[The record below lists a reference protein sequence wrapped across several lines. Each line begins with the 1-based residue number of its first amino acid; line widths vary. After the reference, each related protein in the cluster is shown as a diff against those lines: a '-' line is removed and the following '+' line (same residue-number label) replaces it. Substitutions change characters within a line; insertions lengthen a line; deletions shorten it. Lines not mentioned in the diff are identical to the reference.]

1 MKELIKGKLNLLIG
15 IYAIVF
21 AIYSLI
27 GRIMPIAKFITPINS
42 AFYLM
47 LAGGGALLVCLSMI
61 FDRHIL
67 KAKYGKLLIAF
78 ILVTVFSAVLNRDYG
93 YRSNMVNIC
102 WLIINIAL
110 FYTIYMRF
118 EKENLLKW
126 IRITFVV
133 MMSRWIVAVVASSVQ
148 YVLQINYLYE
158 VHGQIRRQGFME
170 GRLFGVFNDP
180 NYAAVTS
187 LYMVAASVW
196 IIKTVNNKFIKTA
209 LALNIC
215 LNAVYVVLSGSRTA
229 LICAAFAII
238 MYALC
243 YGKNVVLKK
252 NLKTMTMVSAVL
264 LTVVFSLLIFFG
276 LNVSLKKIL
285 PKFVVSTEQTSED
298 EELPP
303 ANDALLERPDN
314 TVENISNNRFNI
326 WKGYL
331 EALDGNEIFGLSPRN
346 HMKYIKE
353 NSPDGYISQSGYETH
368 NGYLTVYV
376 ATGIV
381 GVAVV
386 MLFLMCVIIEF
397 IKIYFTKMELSQ
409 SFVFAVLVVGIILIN
424 AFFFTE
430 LFFVNNITTVLFYSL
445 IGIAFEKKEEELV

>member
-133 MMSRWIVAVVASSVQ
+133 MMSIWIVAVVASIVQ

-243 YGKNVVLKK
+243 YV
-252 NLKTMTMVSAVL
+252 
-264 LTVVFSLLIFFG
+264 
-276 LNVSLKKIL
+276 
-285 PKFVVSTEQTSED
+285 
-298 EELPP
+298 
-303 ANDALLERPDN
+303 
-314 TVENISNNRFNI
+314 
-326 WKGYL
+326 
-331 EALDGNEIFGLSPRN
+331 
-346 HMKYIKE
+346 
-353 NSPDGYISQSGYETH
+353 
-368 NGYLTVYV
+368 
-376 ATGIV
+376 
-381 GVAVV
+381 
-386 MLFLMCVIIEF
+386 
-397 IKIYFTKMELSQ
+397 KM
-409 SFVFAVLVVGIILIN
+409 SF
-424 AFFFTE
+424 
-430 LFFVNNITTVLFYSL
+430 
-445 IGIAFEKKEEELV
+445 